1 MTEARERFAL
11 SRRRLL
17 LGAAATLGVGIT
29 HARAQIPAKTIT
41 IVVPFPA
48 GGTTDLLA
56 RAFGQRMSVLL
67 GQSVIIE
74 NKGGAGGSIGAEA
87 VARSTPDGTTLLFH
101 NLTFSTTTVAMQLAN
116 RSKHD
121 IFKDFVPIS
130 LAANVPMLVVTSSD
144 VKAKDLKDFV
154 SFAKSSTTPLNY
166 GSTGPGSV
174 MNLAIEIFKRDTKLP
189 IEHVPFRGA
198 APLIQEIVAGRL
210 QLGGDQLSTSI
221 EFVRA
226 GSLKPLAT
234 LAAERIPLLPDVPTV
249 TELGFG
255 DMELRGWNG
264 FFAPAGTPAPV
275 VAKLQELISQIAR
288 EPEIKQKLGQVGA
301 EPVGSDQQTLEKVVR
316 DQVTKISPLI
326 SELKLAIN

>member
-1 MTEARERFAL
+1 MAEAYGRFAL
-11 SRRRLL
+11 SRRQVL
-17 LGAAATLGVGIT
+17 LGAAATLSTGIAS
-29 HARAQIPAKTIT
+29 ARAQIPAKTIT

-56 RAFGQRMSVLL
+56 RTFGQRMSVLL

-87 VARSTPDGTTLLFH
+87 VARSAPDGTTLLFH
-101 NLTFSTTTVAMQLAN
+101 NLTFSTTTVSLQLAK

-121 IFKDFVPIS
+121 IFKDFVPVS

-144 VKAKDLKDFV
+144 VKAKDLKEFV
-154 SFAKSSTTPLNY
+154 GFARSATTPLNY

-174 MNLAIEIFKRDTKLP
+174 MNLVIEIFKRDTKLQ
-189 IEHVPFRGA
+189 IEHLPFRGA

-210 QLGGDQLSTSI
+210 QLGGDQLSTSL

-249 TELGFG
+249 AEQGFG

-264 FFAPAGTPAPV
+264 FFAPAGTPASV
-275 VAKLQELISQIAR
+275 VAKLQAVISQIAR
-288 EPEIKQKLGQVGA
+288 EPEIKQKLSQVGA
-301 EPVGSDQQTLEKVVR
+301 EPVGSDQRTLEKVVR
-316 DQVTKISPLI
+316 EQVTKISPLI
-326 SELKLAIN
+326 SELKLVIN

>member
-1 MTEARERFAL
+1 MTEEHGRFAP
-11 SRRRLL
+11 SRRQVM
-17 LGAAATLGVGIT
+17 LGAAATLGLGVAS
-29 HARAQIPAKTIT
+29 ARAQIPAKTIT

-56 RAFGQRMSVLL
+56 RTFGQRMSVLL

-101 NLTFSTTTVAMQLAN
+101 NLTFSTTTVALQLAN

-121 IFKDFVPIS
+121 IFKDFVPVS

-144 VKAKDLKDFV
+144 VRAKDLKEFV
-154 SFAKSSTTPLNY
+154 SFARSATTPLNY

-189 IEHVPFRGA
+189 IEHLPFRGA

-210 QLGGDQLSTSI
+210 QLGGDQLSTSL

-249 TELGFG
+249 AEQGFR

-275 VAKLQELISQIAR
+275 ITRLQTVISQIAR
-288 EPEIKQKLGQVGA
+288 EPEIRQKLSQVGA
-301 EPVGSDQQTLEKVVR
+301 EPVGSDPQMLEKVVR
-316 DQVTKISPLI
+316 DQVAKISPLI
-326 SELKLAIN
+326 SELKLTIN